1 MIVKSPSRHRVEALR
16 TRFADV
22 VQKGRPTQPQ
32 IIRMPAN
39 IIEHFK
45 RVVEIVFMRTSVY
58 LFHPLHSCQ
67 LGKNERQQAA
77 PSQLHEAFRRR
88 GRHHYLIQFVGNT
101 LAGDDLYPFPVP
113 FQCLERLFIYIKIQ
127 LGGKTHAAHHAQRV
141 VAESNVGVERRT
153 DEAVFHVPHAVE
165 RVDQFSETF
174 TVQTYGQCINREIT
188 AVLVVFQRPVF
199 HHRLTR
205 VMAVTLLP
213 GSYELHLHSLEL
225 DLCRTEIAEHT
236 QVCASPQPAG
246 QSLGQCYA
254 APHRHDIDVLR
265 RALQKKITHIT
276 AYDIA
281 FHTLL
286 ISHFRY
292 LMENLFVQQMY
303 QIFPRQ
309 IPHSSKIP

>member
-1 MIVKSPSRHRVEALR
+1 
-16 TRFADV
+16 
-22 VQKGRPTQPQ
+22 
-32 IIRMPAN
+32 
-39 IIEHFK
+39 
-45 RVVEIVFMRTSVY
+45 
-58 LFHPLHSCQ
+58 
-67 LGKNERQQAA
+67 
-77 PSQLHEAFRRR
+77 
-88 GRHHYLIQFVGNT
+88 
-101 LAGDDLYPFPVP
+101 
-113 FQCLERLFIYIKIQ
+113 
-127 LGGKTHAAHHAQRV
+127 
-141 VAESNVGVERRT
+141 
-153 DEAVFHVPHAVE
+153 
-165 RVDQFSETF
+165 
-174 TVQTYGQCINREIT
+174 
-188 AVLVVFQRPVF
+188 
-199 HHRLTR
+199 
-205 VMAVTLLP
+205 MAVTLLP

-254 APHRHDIDVLR
+254 ATHRHDIDVLR